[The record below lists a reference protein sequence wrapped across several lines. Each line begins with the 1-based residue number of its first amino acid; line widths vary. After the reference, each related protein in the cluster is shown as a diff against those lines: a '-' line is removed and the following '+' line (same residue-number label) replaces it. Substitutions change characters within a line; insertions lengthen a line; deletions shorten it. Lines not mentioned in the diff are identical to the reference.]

1 MKKEYDILIQEIDNH
16 YQQREEWSEEVMMIN
31 KRLISICC
39 ESKKYMLFTLLCS
52 WIGIICNIGI
62 VFIIGFFINQMVLG
76 QDLSFE
82 QGIWTGLSQFEVTSF
97 LSLGM
102 AIIVL
107 IGLLIIRFISHHY
120 YGKFSYLSSAK
131 ARTTLR
137 SLIYEK
143 LLRLGMDYQK
153 STKTSEIVQISIEGV
168 EQLEIYFG
176 KYLPQFFYSLLAPLT
191 LFIFISFLSWKV
203 ALVFIL
209 CVPLIPMSIIALMKV
224 AKRILK
230 EYWNNYANLG
240 GTFLENLQGLT
251 TLKVYGQDEI
261 KHVEMNEEAERF
273 RRITMKVLSMQL
285 NSINL
290 MDLIAFGGSALGTIV
305 ALYEF
310 KNGALSVGE
319 LIIIILLSSEFFIPM
334 RLLGSYFH
342 IAMNGMA
349 ASDRIFKLLDTE
361 EEIIQSPQPFA
372 PKDSLVIEVKDV
384 NFSYDSERQVLQN
397 ISFDLSTGGVTAIVG
412 ESGSGKSTM
421 ASLILGQNR
430 PQTGSILLNGVDLSC
445 LSRQELYEH
454 VSLVSAHS
462 HIFKG
467 SIRENLLMA
476 KPGASKEEIQHA
488 LKTARLNQFIQSLPN
503 GLETEVSEGGNSL
516 SGGQKQRLALAR
528 VILADREAIV
538 FDEATSNIDVESE
551 EAIWDAIYDLAQS
564 KTILVISHRLAT
576 VKRAKMIH
584 VFQLGKL
591 VESGTHD
598 ALMQAE
604 GAYAHMVTEQRQLE
618 NIREVK

>member
-1 MKKEYDILIQEIDNH
+1 MIYYFKRVIIIINK
-16 YQQREEWSEEVMMIN
+16 REEWSEEVMMIN
-31 KRLISICC
+31 KRLISICD

-76 QDLSFE
+76 QTLSFE
-82 QGIWTGLSQFEVTSF
+82 QGIWTGLTQFEVTSF

-107 IGLLIIRFISHHY
+107 IGLLITRFISHHY

-191 LFIFISFLSWKV
+191 LFVFISFLSWKV

-261 KHVEMNEEAERF
+261 KHVEMNQEAERF

-310 KNGALSVGE
+310 KNGALTVGE

-397 ISFDLSTGGVTAIVG
+397 ISFDLSAGGVTAIVG

-430 PQTGSILLNGVDLSC
+430 PQAGSILLNGVDLSC
-445 LSRQELYEH
+445 LARQELYEH

-488 LKTARLNQFIQSLPN
+488 LKTARLDQFIQSLPS

>member
-488 LKTARLNQFIQSLPN
+488 LKTARLDQFIQSLPN

>member
-1 MKKEYDILIQEIDNH
+1 
-16 YQQREEWSEEVMMIN
+16 MMIN
-31 KRLISICC
+31 KRLISICN
-39 ESKKYMLFTLLCS
+39 ESKKYMLLTLLCS
-52 WIGIICNIGI
+52 WVGIICNIGI
-62 VFIIGFFINQMVLG
+62 IFIIGLLINQMVLG
-76 QDLSFE
+76 QSLSVE
-82 QGIWTGLSQFEVTSF
+82 QGIWIGLMQYELTSF
-97 LSLGM
+97 LSLGV
-102 AIIVL
+102 AVLIV
-107 IGLLIIRFISHHY
+107 IGLLVIRFVSHHY
-120 YGKFSYLSSAK
+120 YGKFSFLSSAK

-137 SLIYEK
+137 ALIYEK
-143 LLRLGMDYQK
+143 LLRLGMDYQNT
-153 STKTSEIVQISIEGV
+153 TKTSEVVQISIEGV

-176 KYLPQFFYSLLAPLT
+176 KYLPQFFYSLLAPIT

-209 CVPLIPMSIIALMKV
+209 CVPLIPLSIIALMKV

-261 KHVEMNEEAERF
+261 KHIEMNEEAERF

-305 ALYEF
+305 ALYQF
-310 KNGALSVGE
+310 KNGSLAVGD

-349 ASDRIFKLLDTE
+349 ASDRIFKLLDAE
-361 EEIIQSPQPFA
+361 EEQLNAAQPFVS
-372 PKDSLVIEVKDV
+372 KDTIEIEVRNV
-384 NFSYDSERQVLQN
+384 NFSYDGERQVLEN
-397 ISFDLSTGGVTAIVG
+397 ISFDLSAGGLTAIVG

-421 ASLILGQNR
+421 ATLLLGQKR
-430 PQTGSILLNGVDLSC
+430 PQSGSILINGVDIRN
-445 LSRQELYEH
+445 LSREALYSH

-476 KPGASKEEIQHA
+476 KPDASFEEIKQA
-488 LKTARLNQFIQSLPN
+488 LKVARLDEFIESLPN
-503 GLETEVSEGGNSL
+503 GIETQISEGGNSL

-528 VILADREAIV
+528 VILADREAII

-551 EAIWDAIYDLAQS
+551 EAIWNAIYELSEQ
-564 KTILVISHRLAT
+564 KTILVISHRLAS
-576 VKRAKMIH
+576 VERAKTIH
-584 VFQLGKL
+584 VFKLGQL
-591 VESGTHD
+591 VETGNHD
-598 ALMQAE
+598 DLMKQA
-604 GAYAHMVTEQRQLE
+604 GVYAHMVKEQRQLE
-618 NIREVK
+618 NIREVM

>member
-1 MKKEYDILIQEIDNH
+1 
-16 YQQREEWSEEVMMIN
+16 MMIN
-31 KRLISICC
+31 KRLISICD

-82 QGIWTGLSQFEVTSF
+82 QGIWMGLSQFEVTSF

-285 NSINL
+285 NSISL
-290 MDLIAFGGSALGTIV
+290 MDLIAFGGSAFGTIV

-310 KNGALSVGE
+310 QNGALSVGE

-397 ISFDLSTGGVTAIVG
+397 ISFDLSAGGVTAIVG

-430 PQTGSILLNGVDLSC
+430 PQAGSILLNGVDLSR

-488 LKTARLNQFIQSLPN
+488 LKIARLDQFIQSLPN
-503 GLETEVSEGGNSL
+503 GLDTEVSEGGNSL

-551 EAIWDAIYDLAQS
+551 EAIWDAIYDLAKS

-584 VFQLGKL
+584 VFQFGKL

-598 ALMQAE
+598 MLMQAE
-604 GAYAHMVTEQRQLE
+604 GTYAHMVTEQRQLE